1 MKILNHLFKSP
12 VRAKFI
18 LNWLW
23 PAWWFTGIK
32 VTHISADYRRISVR
46 MALRFYN
53 RNYVGTQFGGNLFAM
68 TDPFYM
74 LMLLQNL
81 PKKYIIWDKSG
92 HIDFIAPGRG
102 SVHAHFTLTEEE
114 LIDIQQKSEHQHS
127 VNIPFTVAVKDA
139 QDTLIARVTKTIYI
153 RKKRKDQ
160 KTTLK

>member
-1 MKILNHLFKSP
+1 MKILNQLFKSP
-12 VRAKFI
+12 MRAKFI

-81 PKKYIIWDKSG
+81 PKKYIIWDKAG
-92 HIDFIAPGRG
+92 HIEFVAPGRG
-102 SVHAHFTLTEEE
+102 CVYAQFNLTEND
-114 LIDIQQKSEHQHS
+114 LNNIQQQAETQHS
-127 VNIPFTVAVKDA
+127 LKQPFTIEVKDE

-153 RKKRKDQ
+153 RKKSKD
-160 KTTLK
+160 